1 MTMIEKTWP
10 ITEKLILNALDLT
23 EQLYQQLTQET
34 DTLKKS
40 PYTELINNVTA
51 NKKQLVMQLEQFN
64 MQCGQIL
71 ATEKLP
77 NNQQGIKEYFQRA
90 EVAGLPTAESTSN
103 WAQIQ
108 FICSEC
114 RTLNE
119 QNGAS
124 IELLTYH
131 TKRSLHILK
140 GKTHSSNTYGPDGT
154 AQSDP
159 FIQILTLVG

>member
-1 MTMIEKTWP
+1 MIEKTWP
-10 ITEKLILNALDLT
+10 ITEKLILNALHLT
-23 EQLYQQLTQET
+23 EQLYQQLTREA
-34 DTLKKS
+34 DTLKK
-40 PYTELINNVTA
+40 PPHTELINNIAA

-77 NNQQGIKEYFQRA
+77 DNQEGIKDYFQRA
-90 EVAGLPTAESTSN
+90 EAAGLPTAESTN
-103 WAQIQ
+103 HWAKIQ

-124 IELLTYH
+124 IELLANH

-140 GKTHSSNTYGPDGT
+140 GKPHSSNTYGPDGST
-154 AQSDP
+154 QSDP
-159 FIQILTLVG
+159 FTHTLILV

>member
-10 ITEKLILNALDLT
+10 IAEKLILNALHLT
-23 EQLYQQLTQET
+23 GQLYQQLTQEA
-34 DTLKKS
+34 DLLKK
-40 PYTELINNVTA
+40 PPPTESINNIAAT
-51 NKKQLVMQLEQFN
+51 KKQLVMQLEQFN
-64 MQCGQIL
+64 VQCGQIL

-77 NNQQGIKEYFQRA
+77 NNQEGMREYFQRA
-90 EVAGLPTAESTSN
+90 EIAGLPTAESISH

-114 RTLNE
+114 RILNE

-124 IELLTYH
+124 IEILAYH

-140 GKTHSSNTYGPDGT
+140 GKTHSSDTYGPDG
-154 AQSDP
+154 APRNDP
-159 FIQILTLVG
+159 FTHTLILV